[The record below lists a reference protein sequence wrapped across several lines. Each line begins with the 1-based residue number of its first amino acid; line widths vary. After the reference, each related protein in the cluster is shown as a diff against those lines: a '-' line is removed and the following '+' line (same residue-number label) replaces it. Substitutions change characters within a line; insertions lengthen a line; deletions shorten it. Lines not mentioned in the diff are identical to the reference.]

1 MGSAMEVTAI
11 ARAFAAGLTRILGA
25 KLYGVYLY
33 GAAAFP
39 DVFPTGDIDYHV
51 ILRAPLSAP
60 ERVELEALH
69 RALAAQYPPL
79 GGELDGYYV
88 LLSDA
93 QGTQP
98 PRSEMWAHAVDESW
112 ALHRA
117 HIRAGRCIVL
127 YGPDPSTIY
136 PPATW
141 PEIERALRSEWAF
154 VVRNLEQYPAYC
166 ILNLCRLIY
175 SYQTRDVV
183 VSKAFAARWAEAA
196 LPEWRGLVAAACRFY
211 AGEATL
217 EDERLMRAELPGLLA
232 EARDTIARCAL
243 DTPSSDA

>member
-79 GGELDGYYV
+79 GGELAV
-88 LLSDA
+88 QAVDA
-93 QGTQP
+93 QVVAAGRVGVGVDGWHQVEDVQD
-98 PRSEMWAHAVDESW
+98 RRHRGAVD
-112 ALHRA
+112 APVGLDR
-117 HIRAGRCIVL
+117 
-127 YGPDPSTIY
+127 
-136 PPATW
+136 
-141 PEIERALRSEWAF
+141 F
-154 VVRNLEQYPAYC
+154 VV
-166 ILNLCRLIY
+166 
-175 SYQTRDVV
+175 
-183 VSKAFAARWAEAA
+183 
-196 LPEWRGLVAAACRFY
+196 G
-211 AGEATL
+211 
-217 EDERLMRAELPGLLA
+217 
-232 EARDTIARCAL
+232 
-243 DTPSSDA
+243 